1 MPAQLIY
8 GRDMFQ
14 VLLPV
19 DIDWEATKNCKQ
31 TKTIKCNDRKN
42 SSRIPH
48 QYNANDLITSLK
60 KPGTLRKLS
69 IPRAGP
75 YKVIRQNNNGSIL
88 IELSPTQ
95 TQK

>member
-19 DIDWEATKNCKQ
+19 DIDWEATENCKQ

-75 YKVIRQNNNGSIL
+75 YKVIIRQNNNG
-88 IELSPTQ
+88 
-95 TQK
+95 